1 MSPTTA
7 TVKSA
12 TLNHKPETPRPQ
24 ASPIDNNTTSSSSPV
39 KKPSPDIGSEDLIQ
53 LFQKRILP
61 EWENKYGLSKG
72 VTKALDFTAKNYLD
86 DNNHLRIVCALG
98 NEIAVAIDESMKQW
112 GFPKPLAQTLYYGLW
127 AVAVV
132 SCGARAVL
140 RGLGT
145 QNLKPFVE
153 SSIQDAVA
161 AIFGPTG
168 IVIIANKIQNAIYK
182 TTKFIPESIVSFIK
196 PIISVALAEVSIP
209 KILDPIGKTIAKHV
223 SNLISNADYEQW
235 SQAIS
240 NRLQAWMKPKAQA
253 A

>member
-1 MSPTTA
+1 MSPTTV

-12 TLNHKPETPRPQ
+12 TPNHKPETPRPQ
-24 ASPIDNNTTSSSSPV
+24 ASHTNDNNTDSSSPV
-39 KKPSPDIGSEDLIQ
+39 NKPDPGMGSADLIQ
-53 LFQKRILP
+53 LFQKQILP
-61 EWENKYGLSKG
+61 KWQSQYGLSDG
-72 VTKALDFTAKNYLD
+72 ASKALNFTASNFLD
-86 DNNHLRIVCALG
+86 DNNRLRIVCALG

-112 GFPKPLAQTLYYGLW
+112 GFPKPLAKALYYGLW

-145 QNLKPFVE
+145 QNLKPFIE

-182 TTKFIPESIVSFIK
+182 TTKFIPESLVSFIK